1 MTAPATPRVVGASVP
16 PKKWDERTSG
26 ADPYAGDLD
35 PPGTLTAHVLRS
47 PHPYARILSIDTER
61 ARRMPGVHAV
71 ITAADFPE
79 DAVYVHSEGPHS
91 DRRPLARDVVR
102 FVGEEVAAVA
112 AETAEQARAAAEAIV
127 VRYRVPRRRPPLTMD
142 AASGRRAVRLHRRSS
157 GEPNVSVHDKGQWG
171 DPEAGRSAATMSV
184 EGTFHYPRVAHACM
198 EPNTTLAH
206 WHADTG
212 VLELWTSTQAPWFV
226 TTEVAHVLGLDP
238 ARVVCRDV
246 AVGGG
251 FGSKS
256 KVCEHEALAAALSIA
271 SGRPVRL
278 AYSREEEF
286 AATKPRHAFRV
297 RLRSFA
303 DGDGRLRALDA
314 RLDVDNGAYNHY
326 GPSIMKVGVKTLGSI
341 YAPDGVAWDAR
352 LVDTAL
358 PPGGQFRG
366 YGGPQV
372 AFAME
377 SQVDELAER
386 LGIDPIDFRVRN
398 ANRPGSTTLSGARI
412 GSARLVECLE
422 AVRDA
427 IGWDAKRRDRRPLR
441 GVGVACGMHGS
452 GSYAHGGS
460 NRSDAAVD
468 LFEDGRVRVRFG
480 GADAGTGQRTILAQ
494 IAAEELGVDVDDVD
508 VLMADG
514 ELTPFDMG
522 AWSSRGTHMGGHA
535 VRKAAAELADTLR
548 DLAAEKL
555 GSGEVRL
562 EEGRARAGQDEIP
575 LGDLVALSPD
585 AQDGVLSHEASYVD
599 PRMET
604 FGAGNPRPNV
614 SASYTFAAH
623 AVEVEVDPVT
633 GQVRVLDYVAAHDI
647 GRAVNPAMV
656 EGQVIG
662 GVVQGLGA
670 ALGEELLYEGGRTV
684 NPAYINYALP
694 RAADLPPVRV
704 VLVEGDEEAGPYD
717 AKSAG
722 EMPIVP
728 PAPAVANAVYDA
740 IGVRIRD
747 LPITPDKVLRA
758 LAERDAVPPRR
769 YRLAVRPS
777 RWWIEL
783 LRRAYPLGV
792 HRVLHG
798 FGTRF
803 ARRAPAREV
812 EAVLR
817 PVDTGEA
824 VELTA
829 SGGTPVGG
837 NTDLSLQRRQ
847 GLAAPRTLVRL
858 TGVPPLRAI
867 TEREDGSLEIGAA
880 VTLDALAAAT
890 RGNLDA
896 VADAVESIAS
906 AQIRAVAT
914 VGGNL
919 AQAKRCWF
927 FRNGFDCYKRGGVT
941 CPCYAVQGD
950 HRFYHAAIGGH
961 RCQAVTPSDLATV
974 FTALDAQVVLAG
986 PKGHRTVAI
995 GDFYT
1000 GPGETCLR
1008 PGELVTAVRVPAA
1021 ARERRCVFDKLRLW
1035 EGDFAVVSVA
1045 LAARVDGGSWDDV
1058 RVVLGSVAPTSWR
1071 ARATERACEG
1081 APFNAGRFRERLDD
1095 ELSRHGHPLP
1105 GNAWKLDAA
1114 LGMAVRAAGRM
1125 GDDT

>member
-1 MTAPATPRVVGASVP
+1 MTSPRAPRVVGTNVP
-16 PKKWDERTSG
+16 AKNWDERTSG
-26 ADPYAGDLD
+26 TDAYAGDLE
-35 PPGTLTAHVLRS
+35 PPGTLTAWVLRS
-47 PHPYARILSIDTER
+47 PHPYARILSVDTGR

-71 ITAADFPE
+71 ITAADLPA
-79 DAVYVHSEGPHS
+79 DAAYIHAEGPYS
-91 DRRPLARDVVR
+91 DRRPLARGVVR
-102 FVGEEVAAVA
+102 YVGEEVAAVA
-112 AETAEQARAAAEAIV
+112 AETPEQARAAAEAIV
-127 VRYRVPRRRPPLTMD
+127 VRYRRPRRWPPLTID
-142 AASGRRAVRLHRRSS
+142 AASARRAIRLHRRSS
-157 GEPNVSVHDKGQWG
+157 GEPNVSVHDKGHWG
-171 DPEAGRSAATMSV
+171 DPEAGRAASTVSV
-184 EGTFHYPRVAHACM
+184 EGTFHYPRVSHACM

-212 VLELWTSTQAPWFV
+212 VLELWTSTQAPWFI

-238 ARVVCRDV
+238 EQVVCRDV

-256 KVCEHEALAAALSIA
+256 KVSEHEALASALSMA
-271 SGRPVRL
+271 AGRPVRL

-286 AATKPRHAFRV
+286 GATKPRHAFRV
-297 RLRSFA
+297 RLRSSA
-303 DGDGRLRALDA
+303 DDTGRLRALDA

-341 YAPDGVAWDAR
+341 YRPDGVSWDAR
-352 LVDTAL
+352 LIDTAL

-366 YGGPQV
+366 YGSPQV

-386 LGIDPIDFRVRN
+386 LGIDPIDLRMRN
-398 ANRPGSTTLSGARI
+398 ANEPGTTTMSGARL
-412 GSARLVECLE
+412 GSARLAECLA

-427 IGWDAKRRDRRPLR
+427 IGWDDKRRDRRPLR

-460 NRSDAAVD
+460 NRSDAIVD

-480 GADAGTGQRTILAQ
+480 GADAGTGQRTVLAQ
-494 IAAEELGVDVDDVD
+494 IAAEELGVHVDDVD

-535 VRKAAAELADTLR
+535 VRKAAAELAETVR
-548 DLAAEKL
+548 GLAAEKL
-555 GSGEVRL
+555 GTDDIRL
-562 EEGRARAGQDEIP
+562 DGGRAHAPDADIG
-575 LGDLVALSPD
+575 LSDLVALCPD
-585 AQDGVLSHEASYVD
+585 ARDGMLSNEASYVD

-604 FGAGNPRPNV
+604 FGGGNPRPNV

-623 AVEVEVDPVT
+623 AVEVEVDPAT
-633 GQVRVLDYVAAHDI
+633 GRVRVLDYVAAHDI
-647 GRAVNPAMV
+647 GRAINPVMA

-662 GVVQGLGA
+662 GVAQGLGA
-670 ALGEELLYEGGRTV
+670 ALGEELIYESGRPV

-704 VLVEGDEEAGPYD
+704 VLIEGDEEAGPYD
-717 AKSAG
+717 AKSVG

-758 LAERDAVPPRR
+758 LAERDGLPARR
-769 YRLAVRPS
+769 HRLAARPS

-792 HRVLHG
+792 HWTLHR
-798 FGTRF
+798 FGTRL
-803 ARRAPAREV
+803 ARRAPEREIESV
-812 EAVLR
+812 RR
-817 PVDTGEA
+817 PSDAGEA
-824 VELTA
+824 VKLTA
-829 SGGTPVGG
+829 SGGTAVGG
-837 NTDLSLQRRQ
+837 NTDLALQRRQ
-847 GLAAPRTLVRL
+847 GLSAPRTLVQI
-858 TGVPPLRAI
+858 TGIPALRTI
-867 TEREDGSLEIGAA
+867 IERDDGALDIGAA

-890 RGNLDA
+890 RGSLDA
-896 VADAVESIAS
+896 VADAVASIAS

-919 AQAKRCWF
+919 VQAKRCWF

-961 RCQAVTPSDLATV
+961 RCQAVTPSDLGTV
-974 FTALDAQVVLAG
+974 FTALDARVMVSGPAG
-986 PKGHRTVAI
+986 DRTVAI

-1008 PGELVTAVRVPAA
+1008 PGELVTAVRVPAS
-1021 ARERRCVFDKLRLW
+1021 ARERRCVFDKLQLW
-1035 EGDFAVVSVA
+1035 EGDFAVVSIA
-1045 LAARVDGGSWDDV
+1045 LSAAVTAGRWKDT
-1058 RVVLGSVAPTSWR
+1058 RVVLGAVAPTPWR
-1071 ARATERACEG
+1071 ARATETACDG
-1081 APFNAGRFRERLDD
+1081 ARFDAGRFRGHLDG

-1125 GDDT
+1125 GGDP

>member
-1 MTAPATPRVVGASVP
+1 MTSPSVPRVVGTSVP
-16 PKKWDERTSG
+16 PKNWEERTSG
-26 ADPYAGDLD
+26 TDAYAGDLD

-47 PHPYARILSIDTER
+47 PHPYARIVSLDTER

-71 ITAADFPE
+71 ITAADFPV
-79 DAVYVHSEGPHS
+79 DTPYIHAEGAHS
-91 DRRPLARDVVR
+91 DRHPLARDVVR

-127 VRYRVPRRRPPLTMD
+127 VRYLRPRRRPPLTMD
-142 AASGRRAVRLHRRSS
+142 AALKRRSLRLHRRPS
-157 GEPNVSVHDKGQWG
+157 GEHNVSVHDTGQWG
-171 DPEAGRSAATMSV
+171 DPEAGRDAATVSV
-184 EGTFHYPRVAHACM
+184 EGTFHYPRVSHACM

-212 VLELWTSTQAPWFV
+212 TLELWTSTQAPWFV

-238 ARVVCRDV
+238 ARVICRDV

-271 SGRPVRL
+271 AGRPVRL
-278 AYSREEEF
+278 AYTREEEF

-297 RLRSFA
+297 RLRSAA
-303 DGDGRLRALDA
+303 DDGGRLRALDA

-326 GPSIMKVGVKTLGSI
+326 GPSIMKVGIKTLGSI
-341 YAPDGVAWDAR
+341 YRPDGVAWDAR
-352 LVDTAL
+352 LIDTAL

-366 YGGPQV
+366 YGSPQV

-377 SQVDELAER
+377 SQADELAER
-386 LGIDPIDFRVRN
+386 LGIDPIDFRIRN
-398 ANRPGSTTLSGARI
+398 ANEPGTTTLSGARL
-412 GSARLVECLE
+412 GSARLAECLA
-422 AVRDA
+422 AVREA
-427 IGWDAKRRDRRPLR
+427 IGWDEKRRDRRPLR

-468 LFEDGRVRVRFG
+468 LFEDGRARVRFG
-480 GADAGTGQRTILAQ
+480 GADAGTGQRTVLAQ
-494 IAAEELGVDVDDVD
+494 IAAEELGLDADDVD

-535 VRKAAAELADTLR
+535 VRKAAAELAETVR
-548 DLAAEKL
+548 GLAAEKL
-555 GSGEVRL
+555 GSDDVRL
-562 EEGRARAGQDEIP
+562 AGGRAHAPDADIA

-585 AQDGVLSHEASYVD
+585 ARDGTLSHETSYVD

-604 FGAGNPRPNV
+604 FGGGNPRPNV

-623 AVEVEVDPVT
+623 AVEVEVDEVT
-633 GQVRVLDYVAAHDI
+633 GRVRVLDYVAAHDI
-647 GRAVNPAMV
+647 GRAINPAMA

-662 GVVQGLGA
+662 GVAQGLGA
-670 ALGEELLYEGGRTV
+670 ALGEELLYESGRTV

-704 VLVEGDEEAGPYD
+704 VLIEGDEEAGPYH
-717 AKSAG
+717 AKSVG

-758 LAERDAVPPRR
+758 LAERDGRPARR
-769 YRLAVRPS
+769 YRIAARPS

-783 LRRAYPLGV
+783 LRRAYPFGV
-792 HRVLHG
+792 HWTLHR
-798 FGTRF
+798 FGTRL
-803 ARRAPAREV
+803 ARRVPAREIESV
-812 EAVLR
+812 ERPADPAEAVAL
-817 PVDTGEA
+817 TGA
-824 VELTA
+824 
-829 SGGTPVGG
+829 GGTAVGG
-837 NTDLSLQRRQ
+837 NTDLAPQRQQR
-847 GLAAPRTLVRL
+847 LVAPTTLVRL
-858 TGVPPLRAI
+858 SAVPALRTI
-867 TEREDGSLEIGAA
+867 TDRDDGALDIGAA

-890 RGNLDA
+890 RGRLDA

-919 AQAKRCWF
+919 VQAKRCWF
-927 FRNGFDCYKRGGVT
+927 FRNGFDCYKRGGAA

-961 RCQAVTPSDLATV
+961 RCQAVTPSDLGTV
-974 FTALDAQVVLAG
+974 FTALDARVLLSGPAG
-986 PKGHRTVAI
+986 DRTVAI

-1008 PGELVTAVRVPAA
+1008 PGELVTAVRVPAS
-1021 ARERRCVFDKLRLW
+1021 ARDRRCVFDKLQLW
-1035 EGDFAVVSVA
+1035 SGDFAVVSVA
-1045 LAARVDGGSWDDV
+1045 LSAAVTAGRWDGT
-1058 RVVLGSVAPTSWR
+1058 RVVLGAVAPTPWR
-1071 ARATERACEG
+1071 ARATEAGCDG
-1081 APFNAGRFRERLDD
+1081 ARFDSARFRALLDG
-1095 ELSRHGHPLP
+1095 ELARHGHPLA
-1105 GNAWKLDAA
+1105 GNDWKLDAA

-1125 GDDT
+1125 EGDQ